1 MIPLAFLFHFL
12 SFYEHPEKPHT
23 QRETM
28 SPYATTE
35 KLLMRGTFASQS
47 MDTHGRGGKALY
59 IDAPCDEGNSATD
72 FFTSNGIDADR
83 LSPINNDLPTQQ
95 IYLLRQG

>member
-1 MIPLAFLFHFL
+1 MILLAFLFHFL

-35 KLLMRGTFASQS
+35 KLLMRGTYACQS
-47 MDTHGRGGKALY
+47 MDTQGKGLYLCGRQKVCVLLASPMLLHRGKA
-59 IDAPCDEGNSATD
+59 CRFSA
-72 FFTSNGIDADR
+72 
-83 LSPINNDLPTQQ
+83 
-95 IYLLRQG
+95 

>member
-12 SFYEHPEKPHT
+12 SFYEHPKNHT
-23 QRETM
+23 HKRETM

-35 KLLMRGTFASQS
+35 KLLMRGTFACQS
-47 MDTHGRGGKALY
+47 MDTQGKGGKNLY
-59 IDAPCDEGNSATD
+59 IDAPCDKGNSATD

-83 LSPINNDLPTQQ
+83 LSEPRSMSRKQSGSHWLV
-95 IYLLRQG
+95 